1 MHMSQKGEAF
11 QAFLVGAKS
20 FLMDT
25 VYPKARDA
33 VADARAATADKEE
46 AVEALRPDADY
57 GYFCWLEHYIQHYKY
72 NARFGLAAEA
82 ESQRDALVSRLT
94 AIDKRHDVA
103 VPVDVPE
110 YYSVVD
116 IHQHPGNLHAD
127 ILAGYIYKASA
138 ASTQPG
144 STNSY
149 GLHYKFTDVV
159 EQYAKDPKSILDL
172 ACGFGKSALPL
183 AQRWPDARVE
193 GIDLSEGC
201 LRLAAVEAEENG
213 LDNLSYSR
221 ADVAST
227 GKPDASYDLVTS
239 TMLLHELDTDA
250 VKASMKEAHRVLADG
265 GTLVQLD
272 FRARNPVEEFFLHG
286 HGQRNNEPYMA
297 AFDELDFKAY
307 LESIGFTD
315 IEIKPFEESPGATS
329 EDFPKWRLP
338 WTVISA
344 RKAAAA

>member
-1 MHMSQKGEAF
+1 MQMSQKGEAF

-20 FLMDT
+20 FLMDK

-33 VADARAATADKEE
+33 VAEATASAGDKEM
-46 AVEALRPDADY
+46 AVEAVKDDADY
-57 GYFCWLEHYIQHYKY
+57 AYFCWLEHYIQHYKY
-72 NARFGLAAEA
+72 NARYGLAAEA
-82 ESQRDALVSRLT
+82 DAQRGQLVSRLK
-94 AIDKRHDVA
+94 AIDGRHA
-103 VPVDVPE
+103 VDVDVTVPD
-110 YYSVVD
+110 YYTAVD
-116 IHQHPGNLHAD
+116 IHQHPGNLHED

-144 STNSY
+144 STNAY

-159 EQYAKDPKSILDL
+159 EQYADKPKSVLDL

-183 AQRWPDARVE
+183 AQRWPDAKVE
-193 GIDLSEGC
+193 GIDISEGC
-201 LRLAAVEAEENG
+201 LRLAAVEAEELG

-221 ADVAST
+221 ADVAAT
-227 GKPDASYDLVTS
+227 GKPAQTYDLVTS

-250 VKASMKEAHRVLADG
+250 VKAAMKEAHRVLAPG
-265 GTLVQLD
+265 GALVQLD
-272 FRARNPVEEFFLHG
+272 FRARNPVEAFFLHG

-297 AFDELDFKAY
+297 AFDELDFRDY

-315 IEIKPFEESPGATS
+315 IEIKPFEESPGATA

-344 RKAAAA
+344 RKAA